1 MAEGTA
7 GTHRPAW
14 MWTELFR
21 TFQIALDPKKLLL
34 AAAGLLFMT
43 GGTWLLSV
51 VFFAMRSEPAPA
63 AYSLEAFQKA
73 NPNVDVE
80 LARKRVADDL
90 RRAQAQHAFAAYLAG
105 PATDTRPNGVFR
117 RAPWND
123 DRGRNPFLVVAG
135 LFGGQMFYQPGQFW
149 DWALNEQLPV
159 LLEPLVRF
167 LRPVLAILNPDADFG
182 TRFYLLFVIAWT
194 VAVWAFFGG
203 AITRIAALQIAGKD
217 PPTLVE
223 AMRFVAGKY
232 VHYFAAPVVPVLF
245 IAGIAIITVLF
256 GLIHLIPVVGDL
268 VDGILWPIPLLMGF
282 AQALL
287 LVGLV
292 GYPLM
297 FPTISAE
304 GSDTFDALSR
314 SYNYVYQ
321 SPWRYIG
328 SCLIAVAYGIVVVF
342 FVAFMGSLV
351 VFLTKWSLSQTP
363 GTQYFANRRIDYL
376 FAHAPT
382 TYQWRDMLV
391 DQPALRTSTPTEV
404 RDQFFGENFGW
415 WNTISA
421 RLVQMWLILFVMLV
435 VGYGYSYFFT
445 AGTVI
450 YLLMRQSV
458 DDTEFD
464 EVYAEEDFADE
475 PLLPPPAPPT
485 SAPPSGPPVQMVDAP
500 TLRVPSAPPAGDG
513 VTANP

>member
-7 GTHRPAW
+7 GTHRPDW

-34 AAAGLLFMT
+34 AAAGILAMA
-43 GGTWLLSV
+43 GGTWFMSWA
-51 VFFAMRSEPAPA
+51 FFAMRSEPTPA
-63 AYSLEAFQKA
+63 AYSLEAYQKA
-73 NPNVDVE
+73 NPNVEIEV
-80 LARKRVADDL
+80 ARKRVADDL
-90 RRAQAQHAFAAYLAG
+90 DRARERYRFAASLAG

-135 LFGGQMFYQPGQFW
+135 LFSGQMLYQPGQFW
-149 DWALNEQLPV
+149 DWALNEQMPV

-167 LRPVLAILNPDADFG
+167 LRPVLAILNPNADFF
-182 TRFYLLFVIAWT
+182 TRVYLLFVIAWT

-203 AITRIAALQIAGKD
+203 AITRIAVLQIAGKD

-223 AMRFVAGKY
+223 SMRFVAGKY
-232 VHYFAAPVVPVLF
+232 VHYFAAPLVPVLF
-245 IAGIAIITVLF
+245 IAGIAIITILF
-256 GLIHLIPVVGDL
+256 GLIHLIPFVGDL

-321 SPWRYIG
+321 SPWRYIW
-328 SCLIAVAYGIVVVF
+328 SCLVAVAYGMVVVF

-363 GTQYFANRRIDYL
+363 GTNYFANRRVDYL
-376 FAHAPT
+376 FSYAPT
-382 TYQWRDMLV
+382 TYQWRDILLE
-391 DQPALRTSTPTEV
+391 QPDLRTNMPIETRV
-404 RDQFFGENFGW
+404 AFLDQNFGW
-415 WNTISA
+415 WNYISA
-421 RLVQMWLILFVMLV
+421 RLVQFWLILLVMLI

-464 EVYAEEDFADE
+464 EVYAEEDLADE
-475 PLLPPPAPPT
+475 PLLPPPPPPT
-485 SAPPSGPPVQMVDAP
+485 TTGPPVQMVDAP